1 MIPRRLRPFHA
12 LPLILL
18 AASSLHVPAAGHAH
32 ARTTAA
38 SAQPQPS
45 STSSRTALI
54 ELLDEQYRVSLEAN
68 PIEATIL
75 GEPGFDRKLP
85 DLSRTAIDARRAATD
100 SRLERLQALKPDSTW
115 TEDDRLSADLLAL
128 ELTVAIEDAKFFP
141 EHYVLDD
148 RSGPQIW
155 LPELPDRLP
164 IRSASDL
171 NNYLARL
178 QAAPKLID
186 DATALLKEAV
196 AAKRVPPKTAVAF
209 VLSQTKNL
217 SNKKLIAAPE
227 ESPFFR
233 PFAALEAD
241 DPLAQRAKS
250 VIATEI
256 LPAFA
261 RLAAYLES
269 TYLPACRDTFAASA
283 SIDGPAYYAHQLKL
297 HTTTNLTPDEIH
309 ALGVSEVARIRA
321 EMFQVIA
328 RTDFPQKDTLKGDEL
343 FRAFVTDLR
352 TNPKFY
358 HTTPRE
364 LLAGYRDIAKRIDAE
379 LPRFFSVLPRNPYG
393 VRETPRTAAEAAP
406 TAYYYRGSLK
416 GGTSGTFMANTFAL
430 NQRPKYEMIALT
442 LHEAMPGHHL
452 QIALA
457 DELQNVHPY
466 RRQTDFTV
474 FIEGWALYAERL
486 GLEMSASRYPTIPDE
501 TNTRT
506 RDTTRGLFA
515 DPYDDFGRLNYE
527 MWRAARLVVDT
538 GLHAKNWSRQQA
550 IDFMTENTALSP
562 LNIEREVDRYIAW
575 PGQACAYKIGELA
588 IRKLRDHAQTTLA
601 DTFDL
606 RAFHDHLL
614 GAGALPLSTLES
626 RMNRWIESQKSK

>member
-1 MIPRRLRPFHA
+1 MIPRRLRSFSV
-12 LPLILL
+12 LPLTLL

-38 SAQPQPS
+38 TAESQPS
-45 STSSRTALI
+45 STSSRAALI
-54 ELLDEQYRVSLEAN
+54 ALLDEHYRAGLEAN

-85 DLSRTAIDARRAATD
+85 DLSRSTIDARRAATA
-100 SRLERLQALKPDSTW
+100 SRLQRLQALKPDSTW
-115 TEDDRLSADLLAL
+115 TEDDRLTADLLAL
-128 ELTVAIEDAKFFP
+128 ELTVAIEGAKFFP

-164 IRSASDL
+164 IRSAADL

-196 AAKRVPPKTAVAF
+196 AAKRLPPKTAVAF

-233 PFAALEAD
+233 PFAALEVD

-250 VIATEI
+250 VIAAEI
-256 LPAFA
+256 VPAFA

-283 SIDGPAYYAHQLKL
+283 SIDGPAYYALQLKL

-328 RTDFPQKDTLKGDEL
+328 RTDFPQKDALKGDEL

-506 RDTTRGLFA
+506 RDNTRGLFA

-538 GLHAKNWSRQQA
+538 GLHAKNWTRQQA

-601 DTFDL
+601 EKFDL

-614 GAGALPLSTLES
+614 GAGALPLTTLES
-626 RMNRWIESQKSK
+626 RMNRWIEAQRTK

>member
-1 MIPRRLRPFHA
+1 MIARKLRSFFAVSLTLGAGSTALFHA
-12 LPLILL
+12 PSPVYAQLVSTP
-18 AASSLHVPAAGHAH
+18 PAE
-32 ARTTAA
+32 R
-38 SAQPQPS
+38 
-45 STSSRTALI
+45 SSRATLMA
-54 ELLDEQYRVSLEAN
+54 LLDEQYHANLKAN

-75 GEPGFDRKLP
+75 GEQGYDSKLP
-85 DLSRTAIDARRAATD
+85 DLSRAGIDARRAA
-100 SRLERLQALKPDSTW
+100 SVLRLTRLKELKPDAGWS
-115 TEDDRLSADLLAL
+115 EDDRLSADLLAL
-128 ELTVAIEDAKFFP
+128 ELTMAIEGAKFFP

-164 IRSASDL
+164 IRSFQDQLKYMS
-171 NNYLARL
+171 RL
-178 QAAPKLID
+178 EAAPKLID
-186 DATALLKEAV
+186 DAVALLKEAV
-196 AAKRVPPKTAVAF
+196 AAKRVPPRTAVAF

-217 SNKKLIAAPE
+217 ASKKFIDAPE

-233 PFAALEAD
+233 PFATLEAD
-241 DPLAQRAKS
+241 DPTAQNAKS
-250 VIATEI
+250 VIAEQ
-256 LPAFA
+256 LVPAFG

-269 TYLPACRDTFAASA
+269 TYLPACRETFAASS

-309 ALGVSEVARIRA
+309 ALGISEVARIRT
-321 EMFQVIA
+321 EMFEVIA
-328 RTDFPQKDTLKGDEL
+328 RTDFPQKETLKGDEL
-343 FRAFVTDLR
+343 FRAFVADLR

-358 HTTPRE
+358 HTTPRD

-379 LPRFFSVLPRNPYG
+379 LPRFFAVLPRNPYG

-457 DELQNVHPY
+457 DELQNVHPF

-486 GLEMSASRYPTIPDE
+486 GLEMSASRYPTIPDD
-501 TNTRT
+501 TNART
-506 RDTTRGLFA
+506 RDNTRGLFA

-538 GLHAKNWSRQQA
+538 GLHAKNWTRQQA
-550 IDFMTENTALSP
+550 IDYMIENTALSP

-588 IRKLRDHAQTTLA
+588 IRKLRDQAQQTLGQR
-601 DTFDL
+601 FDL

-614 GAGALPLSTLES
+614 GAGALPLSTLEA
-626 RMNRWIESQKSK
+626 RMKRWIDAQNPR